1 MNFTVALLL
10 TIVVAVAHLFKVI
23 DSQQCGTRKVTIN
36 EVIVR
41 GWDTVPREF
50 PWHVAIYH
58 RKGRSDSYACGG
70 TLLNAR
76 FVMTAD
82 HCVKDDNGFVLS
94 PKRIF
99 VRLGL
104 NNLNTPN
111 LRNTQQHEVLTVHR
125 VPEANG
131 KKNDI
136 ALLELS
142 TEAQFDEF
150 VQPACVNHEPAIT
163 GLLGTAVGWGFT
175 ESDELSPVLKAT
187 RMPPWTVPRSAAGY
201 TNGSTAVCNGD
212 SGGGL
217 HVKRGSAWFVVG
229 IISFTTPRDAD
240 SNLCRVDSYAAFT
253 NVVVFVP
260 WIRSV
265 VGSLPEAS
273 SDERYHISSTEL
285 NWFEAVEYCHRRGM
299 QPAILDS
306 QAKHDMAVRE
316 AQATGRQS
324 SGFFGLWLGA
334 SDLAKDRSYVWQQT
348 GAPVLWAK
356 WSAGEPSGPPEHC
369 MTLYYW
375 PDRQFDWET
384 NDAPCDTTLYA
395 MCQERSTK
403 KPSVQPCVDC
413 NVQYHISS
421 NELNWFE
428 AIEYC
433 NRRGMRPAVLDSQA
447 KHDQAVREA
456 KATGR
461 QSTGFFG
468 LWVGAS
474 DLAKTGSYVWQAT
487 GAPVTWAK
495 WSAGEPSGPP
505 EHCMTLY
512 YWPER
517 QFDWE
522 ANDAPC
528 DTTLYALC
536 QKEVAN

>member
-10 TIVVAVAHLFKVI
+10 TIGVVVAQLFKVI
-23 DSQQCGTRKVTIN
+23 DSQQCGARKVTIN

-41 GWDTVPREF
+41 GRDTVPGSF
-50 PWHVAIYH
+50 PWHGAIYH

-104 NNLNTPN
+104 NNLNAPN
-111 LRNTQQHEVLTVHR
+111 LRNTQQHEVLTIHR

-150 VQPACVNHEPAIT
+150 VQPACVNQEPAIT

-187 RMPPWTVPRSAAGY
+187 RMPVVDTSQCIESNRDTFGLALDSTLFCAGY

-273 SDERYHISSTEL
+273 SGEL
-285 NWFEAVEYCHRRGM
+285 NCVVCFE
-299 QPAILDS
+299 
-306 QAKHDMAVRE
+306 
-316 AQATGRQS
+316 
-324 SGFFGLWLGA
+324 
-334 SDLAKDRSYVWQQT
+334 
-348 GAPVLWAK
+348 
-356 WSAGEPSGPPEHC
+356 
-369 MTLYYW
+369 
-375 PDRQFDWET
+375 
-384 NDAPCDTTLYA
+384 
-395 MCQERSTK
+395 
-403 KPSVQPCVDC
+403 
-413 NVQYHISS
+413 
-421 NELNWFE
+421 
-428 AIEYC
+428 
-433 NRRGMRPAVLDSQA
+433 
-447 KHDQAVREA
+447 
-456 KATGR
+456 
-461 QSTGFFG
+461 
-468 LWVGAS
+468 
-474 DLAKTGSYVWQAT
+474 
-487 GAPVTWAK
+487 
-495 WSAGEPSGPP
+495 
-505 EHCMTLY
+505 
-512 YWPER
+512 
-517 QFDWE
+517 
-522 ANDAPC
+522 
-528 DTTLYALC
+528 
-536 QKEVAN
+536 